1 MPTYQPL
8 GQSRD
13 DVGHESCH
21 SPYRQLTRPR
31 PEPKGLNREFANR
44 ELAKALAKLPR
55 LDSNQQPF
63 GLPLACAPLINNCHK
78 LL

>member
-1 MPTYQPL
+1 VPTYQPL

-44 ELAKALAKLPR
+44 ELAKGPSEAP
-55 LDSNQQPF
+55 PV
-63 GLPLACAPLINNCHK
+63 GLEPTTLRFAAGLRTTDQ
-78 LL
+78 